1 MKKFII
7 TLYFLISTFCVINA
21 QLSASSNGINIIKDN
36 DKKEYNLDALF
47 LFNGINLSTTITF
60 TPTPSD
66 SLPFEWRYNIDG
78 EEYNSTQNSISPEPN
93 ILYTIYVGGLPK
105 YYVYAIDYTAYIPQ
119 FNSLE
124 IIELDETKCQEIII
138 NIDAVIPEIKYL
150 DKTATERILPRNFY
164 LSYDNAAWQ
173 DSSWVD
179 ITTDTTLIINSSLLI
194 PNSSFSVPAPY
205 KSTTFKLYGDQWAE
219 QLGVMSDTI
228 MTDYTAIAVK
238 CYPKGTVVEREYQNE
253 KDRSSDSE
261 IEGSGPLVVEF
272 ESRANPLDIIYY
284 EWFVSN
290 VETPNNYQRYNDT
303 DLRYTFEKTGEYKVK
318 LIATSNTCEYVDSLN
333 VRVIESYIE
342 APNAF
347 TPNGDGINDE
357 WRVAYKS
364 IERYQ
369 CIIQN
374 RWGRTVF
381 KSTDPGK
388 GWDGMIGSR
397 PAAEGTYYYVIVA
410 YGTDKFPATHKK
422 AGEQMKYKLA
432 GDINLFR

>member
-1 MKKFII
+1 MKKVII
-7 TLYFLISTFCVINA
+7 LLLSVTCALSLCA
-21 QLSASSNGINIIKDN
+21 QFKVNNQQGYIKLT
-36 DKKEYNLDALF
+36 DKQYNLDALI
-47 LFNGINLSTTITF
+47 LLNGIDNSTTIKYTG
-60 TPTPSD
+60 TESI
-66 SLPFEWRYNIDG
+66 EWRYTIDG
-78 EEYNSTQNSISPEPN
+78 SDYNSTQKEIIPESD
-93 ILYTIYVGGLPK
+93 ILYSIYVNDTTQ
-105 YYVYAIDYTAYIPQ
+105 YFVYTLDYTQYLSQ
-119 FNSLE
+119 LNSLE
-124 IIELDETKCQEIII
+124 IIESEENKCQQIAL

-150 DKTATERILPRNFY
+150 DRTNTTQTLAREFTI
-164 LSYDNAAWQ
+164 SYDNAAWQ
-173 DSSWVD
+173 DSAWVD
-179 ITTDTTLIINSSLLI
+179 ITTDTLISQLSILNSQLSI
-194 PNSSFSVPAPY
+194 PAPY
-205 KSTTFKLYGDQWAE
+205 KSTTFKLYGDKWAE
-219 QLGVMSDTI
+219 QLNIASDTI
-228 MTDYTAIAVK
+228 MTDYTAVAVK
-238 CYPKGTVVEREYQNE
+238 AYPRGTVVEREYQNE

-272 ESRANPLDIIYY
+272 ESRANPLDIMYY
-284 EWFVSN
+284 EWFISN
-290 VETPNNYQRYNDT
+290 VETPNAYQRYNDEN
-303 DLRYTFEKTGEYKVK
+303 LRYTFEKTGEYKVK
-318 LIATSNTCEYVDSLN
+318 LIATSNTCEYTDSLN

-369 CIIQN
+369 CIVQN

-388 GWDGMIGSR
+388 GWDGMIGTR

-422 AGEQMKYKLA
+422 AGQQMKYKLS

>member
-1 MKKFII
+1 MKKTLKLLSCII
-7 TLYFLISTFCVINA
+7 FCALCFKLNA
-21 QLSASSNGINIIKDN
+21 QFTVNNSQGYVKLTDQQ
-36 DKKEYNLDALF
+36 YNLDALI
-47 LFNGINLSTTITF
+47 LLNGIDGNTTINYTG
-60 TPTPSD
+60 TESI
-66 SLPFEWRYNIDG
+66 EWRYTIEG
-78 EEYNSTQNSISPEPN
+78 SEYNSTQKEIIPESD
-93 ILYTIYVGGLPK
+93 ILYSIYVNGIAK
-105 YYVYAIDYTAYIPQ
+105 YHIYTIDYTQYLSQI
-119 FNSLE
+119 NSLE
-124 IIELDETKCQEIII
+124 VIENEIKCQQIIL
-138 NIDAVIPEIKYL
+138 NIDAVVPEIKYL
-150 DKTATERILPRNFY
+150 DRTNSAQTLTREFT

-173 DSSWVD
+173 DSAWVD
-179 ITTDTTLIINSSLLI
+179 VTVDTIISQFST
-194 PNSSFSVPAPY
+194 PNSQFSIPAPY
-205 KSTTFKLYGDQWAE
+205 KSTTFKLYGDKWAE
-219 QLGVMSDTI
+219 QLNIVSDTI
-228 MTDYTAIAVK
+228 MTDYTAVAVK

-272 ESRANPLDIIYY
+272 ESRANPLDIMYY

-290 VETPNNYQRYNDT
+290 VETPNTYQRYNDV

-318 LIATSNTCEYVDSLN
+318 LIATSNTCEYIDSLN

-342 APNAF
+342 APNVF

-388 GWDGMIGSR
+388 GWDGMIGAR

-410 YGTDKFPATHKK
+410 YGTDKFPDNHKK
-422 AGEQMKYKLA
+422 AGQQMKYKLS

>member
-1 MKKFII
+1 MNKKILLFCTILL
-7 TLYFLISTFCVINA
+7 LYTQLYA
-21 QLSASSNGINIIKDN
+21 QFTVNNTQGYVKLTDA
-36 DKKEYNLDALF
+36 EYNLDALI
-47 LFNGINLSTTITF
+47 LLNGIDASTYIEYTGSEEI
-60 TPTPSD
+60 
-66 SLPFEWRYNIDG
+66 EWRYELEG
-78 EEYNSTQNSISPEPN
+78 SEYNSTQKDISPETKT
-93 ILYTIYVGGLPK
+93 LYTIYVGDSAK
-105 YYVYAIDYTAYIPQ
+105 YHIYTIDYSEFAAQLNT
-119 FNSLE
+119 LDV
-124 IIELDETKCQEIII
+124 IEDDASKCQQITL
-138 NIDAVIPEIKYL
+138 NIDAIIPEITYI
-150 DKTATERILPRNFY
+150 DREGKTQTLAREFSLN
-164 LSYDNAAWQ
+164 YDNAAWQ

-179 ITTDTTLIINSSLLI
+179 ITVDTIISHLTTGNSQLTI
-194 PNSSFSVPAPY
+194 PAPY
-205 KSTTFKLYGDQWAE
+205 KSTTFKLYGDKWAE
-219 QLGVMSDTI
+219 EMSIAIDTL
-228 MTDYTAIAVK
+228 MTDYSAIAVK
-238 CYPKGTVVEREYQNE
+238 CYPRGTVVEREYKNE

-272 ESRANPLDIIYY
+272 ESRTNPLDIMYY
-284 EWFVSN
+284 EWFICN
-290 VETPNNYQRYNDT
+290 VETPNNYQRYNDEN
-303 DLRYTFEKTGEYKVK
+303 LRYTFEKTGEYKVK
-318 LIATSNTCEYVDSLN
+318 LIATSNTCEYADSLN

-369 CIIQN
+369 CIVQN

-388 GWDGMIGSR
+388 GWDGMIGTR

-422 AGEQMKYKLA
+422 AGQQMKYKLS